1 MSEQQSKSFTFRIPG
16 DVQKALQEKVGDRE
30 RSRFVVQ
37 ALRYALGLEE
47 KKIEDAPSATEWTSQ
62 VTEILYK
69 LEVLTTGHN
78 NVLQRLAAL
87 EDVKTAI
94 EHLEGRH
101 NNVLQRLADLENQ
114 TKDYTVENTAL
125 QSKTESTTELA
136 TPENPETEPLN
147 KVVLPSNAE
156 SKTEI
161 IEPLV
166 LQLGGLEEDPKNATK
181 MSGGELLRILQKANP
196 GGKWTDRKLREIRNE
211 PDIQTS
217 WKVAGNC
224 KFKRTGEPIQ
234 SKKIGYTWWVVY
246 PYKPS

>member
-1 MSEQQSKSFTFRIPG
+1 
-16 DVQKALQEKVGDRE
+16 
-30 RSRFVVQ
+30 
-37 ALRYALGLEE
+37 
-47 KKIEDAPSATEWTSQ
+47 
-62 VTEILYK
+62 
-69 LEVLTTGHN
+69 VLTTEHN

-87 EDVKTAI
+87 EDTKTAI
-94 EHLEGRH
+94 EHLEEKH

-136 TPENPETEPLN
+136 TPENPETEPPN
-147 KVVLPSNAE
+147 KVVSPSSAE

-211 PDIQTS
+211 ADIQTS

-234 SKKIGYTWWVVY
+234 SKKIGYTWWVIY
-246 PYKPS
+246 PYEPS